1 MRNHGRKNVV
11 YVGFMDL
18 KKAYYR
24 VNREGLWQVLR
35 MYDVGSELLNSI
47 KTMYVNNLACVR
59 VKGGESECFR
69 IDSVRHGSIMSPWL
83 FNVYM
88 DVVMKVKMGMGR
100 REEIRDCLASCMQM
114 SWFSMV
120 SWRKT

>member
-1 MRNHGRKNVV
+1 M
-11 YVGFMDL
+11 
-18 KKAYYR
+18 
-24 VNREGLWQVLR
+24 ELR
-35 MYDVGSELLNSI
+35 ACLLI
-47 KTMYVNNLACVR
+47 
-59 VKGGESECFR
+59 KGGISECFR